1 MEEKHNLPKRPP
13 KPTIKEN
20 EKQLNK
26 IRKIEDI
33 KNQNIILFE
42 KVESQ
47 EAEELLKSK
56 QVIFNISTFLA
67 AIITFI
73 VLYSSLYNQ
82 SDYSMLIAAPIC
94 SAIIV
99 AFLGIAIKHSCL
111 KKYYDL
117 LQLTRHNDKI
127 RHEEKVKKAEQ
138 IRLQNLEKK
147 QVTPKNV
154 KKSVKEYNEIFD
166 EEKD

>member
-117 LQLTRHNDKI
+117 LQLTRHNEN

>member
-1 MEEKHNLPKRPP
+1 MEAKHNLPKRPP

-56 QVIFNISTFLA
+56 QVIFNVFTYLA
-67 AIITFI
+67 AIATFLISIFVLPIDDSYPDVKAI
-73 VLYSSLYNQ
+73 VALVYS
-82 SDYSMLIAAPIC
+82 
-94 SAIIV
+94 IIV
-99 AFLGIAIKHSCL
+99 IILGKLIKHKCL

-117 LQLTRHNDKI
+117 LRITRNNDKI
-127 RHEEKVKKAEQ
+127 RHEEKVKQAER
-138 IRLQNLEKK
+138 IRLQNLDKIK
-147 QVTPKNV
+147 TISKNV
-154 KKSVKEYNEIFD
+154 KKSVKEYNEIF
-166 EEKD
+166 EE

>member
-13 KPTIKEN
+13 TPTKKEN

-42 KVESQ
+42 KVESK

-56 QVIFNISTFLA
+56 QVIFNICTFLA

-82 SDYSMLIAAPIC
+82 SDYSMLIGAPIC
-94 SAIIV
+94 SSIIV
-99 AFLGIAIKHSCL
+99 AFIGISIKHSCL

-117 LQLTRHNDKI
+117 LRITRNNDKI
-127 RHEEKVKKAEQ
+127 RHEEKVKQAER
-138 IRLQNLEKK
+138 IRLQNLDKIK
-147 QVTPKNV
+147 TRSKNV
-154 KKSVKEYNEIFD
+154 KKSVKEYNEIF
-166 EEKD
+166 EE

>member
-1 MEEKHNLPKRPP
+1 METKHNLPKRPP
-13 KPTIKEN
+13 TPAE
-20 EKQLNK
+20 NK
-26 IRKIEDI
+26 IENHINKIKKIEDI
-33 KNQNIILFE
+33 KNDNIILFE
-42 KVESQ
+42 KVESK

-56 QVIFNISTFLA
+56 QVIFNICTFLA

-82 SDYSMLIAAPIC
+82 SDYSMLIGAPIC
-94 SAIIV
+94 SAIMV
-99 AFLGIAIKHSCL
+99 ALLGVFIKHCCL

-154 KKSVKEYNEIFD
+154 KKSVKEYNDIFD
-166 EEKD
+166 E

>member
-1 MEEKHNLPKRPP
+1 MEAKHNLPKRPP

-56 QVIFNISTFLA
+56 QIIFNICTFLA

-73 VLYSSLYNQ
+73 VLYSSLYNK
-82 SDYSMLIAAPIC
+82 SDYSMLIGAPIC
-94 SAIIV
+94 SAIMV
-99 AFLGIAIKHSCL
+99 ALLGVFIKHCCL

-154 KKSVKEYNEIFD
+154 KKSVEEYNDIFD
-166 EEKD
+166 E

>member
-1 MEEKHNLPKRPP
+1 MEAKHNLPKRPP

-67 AIITFI
+67 AIITYI
-73 VLYSSLYNQ
+73 ALYFSLYNNY
-82 SDYSMLIAAPIC
+82 DYAAVIAAPIC

-117 LQLTRHNDKI
+117 LKITRKNDKI
-127 RHEEKVKKAEQ
+127 RHEEKVKQAER
-138 IRLQNLEKK
+138 IRLQNLNKIK
-147 QVTPKNV
+147 ITSKNV